1 MALEKTTK
9 HIILIVSA
17 LVFITTAIIFAAKK
31 ESIERSLNSKMPVGT
46 CIHFSTGQR

>member
-31 ESIERSLNSKMPVGT
+31 ESIEKSLNSKMPVGNT
-46 CIHFSTGQR
+46 FFY